1 MKSAHYGRR
10 TCSKVNY
17 VRCVVD
23 RVVRH
28 YFYSVLFRS
37 ALLMLGALNILTVL
51 CYVNEMHLLLFCE
64 LGYIMPVL
72 SNTAGRS
79 CSLQNENFSFR
90 SVCPNRPKITT
101 LLGVDS
107 RMPLTSDN
115 YVSLWHRPNYFD
127 GFDVV
132 GL

>member
-10 TCSKVNY
+10 TCSKVNC

-51 CYVNEMHLLLFCE
+51 CYVNEMHLLFF
-64 LGYIMPVL
+64 V
-72 SNTAGRS
+72 N
-79 CSLQNENFSFR
+79 
-90 SVCPNRPKITT
+90 
-101 LLGVDS
+101 
-107 RMPLTSDN
+107 
-115 YVSLWHRPNYFD
+115 
-127 GFDVV
+127 
-132 GL
+132 